1 MPTTTTRK
9 TAASA
14 RSNAQPRRRAARR
27 DPVAIQA
34 SIFSSMFDR
43 PVDVATSDVSPEG
56 MFLVSDLLLEQ
67 GERVLVTFAAP
78 GTSHMVIADAEV
90 VRVNDQA
97 GEAGMGL
104 AFSRLRS
111 IDDRI
116 LRVALDRRR
125 SKTAMPMIV
134 DRAFRC

>member
-1 MPTTTTRK
+1 MPTLATRK
-9 TAASA
+9 PTASA
-14 RSNAQPRRRAARR
+14 RSLAQPHRRTARR

-34 SIFSSMFDR
+34 SIYSSLFER
-43 PVDVATSDVSPEG
+43 PVDVATSDVSPDG
-56 MFLVSDLLLEQ
+56 MFLVSDLLLEC
-67 GERVLVTFAAP
+67 GERVLVSFAAP
-78 GTSHMVIADAEV
+78 GTSHVVIADAEV

-104 AFSRLRS
+104 SFSRLRS

-116 LRVALDRRR
+116 LRSALDRRR
-125 SKTAMPMIV
+125 AKTTMPMIT